1 MDGVA
6 TIDAMGKGLEKSS
19 DVMARLRAAYPP
31 PPPGPEKI
39 GLK

>member
-6 TIDAMGKGLEKSS
+6 TIDAMGRGLEKAS
-19 DVMARLRAAYPP
+19 DVMNRLRAAYPP
-31 PPPGPEKI
+31 PLLDSQKI